1 MMDYMNLSEKYQ
13 SFILKV
19 LLGVFLL
26 LVDQLFMA

>member
-1 MMDYMNLSEKYQ
+1 MMDYMNLSEKCQ